1 MVPGARRW
9 ADRSDGVAH
18 AAERSS
24 PARSLPGSE
33 ERLLRNAW
41 RQSGGAGAH
50 PRLRH
55 RRRAG
60 ANRGEEAAPLG
71 AQCGAPSA
79 QAEDLL
85 GPWCRAQGAATGGT
99 RGSRQRSSGAR
110 AFEPWASPFGPSRAS
125 PVGSVRAHRV
135 RVCAWQGH
143 NWTTMASMFDVCDR
157 TAKRLFEGAKQALG
171 FAGTGL
177 SRSRAPRTSFTLH
190 EQH

>member
-1 MVPGARRW
+1 MRHP
-9 ADRSDGVAH
+9 VAH

-24 PARSLPGSE
+24 PARSLPGAE

-99 RGSRQRSSGAR
+99 RGSRQRFSGAR

-135 RVCAWQGH
+135 RVCGGRD
-143 NWTTMASMFDVCDR
+143 TTGQPWRRCSMSVCDR